1 MDTNILNLKCLVI
14 MIAIGIKQNL
24 SNTEANLK
32 KSIACKKACKFTVDI
47 ITITTII
54 IFKHFP
60 I

>member
-1 MDTNILNLKCLVI
+1 
-14 MIAIGIKQNL
+14 MIAIGIKQHL